1 MFNWIKQDKSI
12 FVWMPTIVW
21 LSVILVF
28 AVLPCKTG
36 SPLTVGYFDKIAHF
50 FEFAIL
56 AVLMVRSLRFATSF
70 SVTKSSLFTLISGG
84 GYGIV
89 VELLQLYIPGR
100 NACQGDITANIVGL
114 VFGVILGEFVLWR
127 K

>member
-36 SPLTVGYFDKIAHF
+36 LPFTVGYVDKIAHF
-50 FEFAIL
+50 FEFMVL

-70 SVTKSSLFTLISGG
+70 SVTKSSLFTLISVG

-89 VELLQLYIPGR
+89 MELLQLYVPGR
-100 NACQGDITANIVGL
+100 NACQWDIMANVVGV